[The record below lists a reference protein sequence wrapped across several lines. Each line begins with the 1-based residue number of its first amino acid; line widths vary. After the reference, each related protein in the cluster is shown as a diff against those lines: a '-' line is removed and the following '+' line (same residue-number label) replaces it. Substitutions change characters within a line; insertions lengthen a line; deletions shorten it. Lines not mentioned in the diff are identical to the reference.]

1 VETLSDFIIKREAS
15 RVMQRG
21 PKVTKESIIN
31 NLVNL
36 LHIYRQ
42 KCAAQSS
49 PSQLILPENLKLLP
63 MYTLTA
69 LKTPAF
75 KLL

>member
-1 VETLSDFIIKREAS
+1 VFNMSMQLAKNLNGYFKAADVETLSDFMIKREAS

-21 PKVTKESIIN
+21 AKATKESINN

-36 LHIYRQ
+36 LHTYRT

-49 PSQLILPENLKLLP
+49 PS
-63 MYTLTA
+63 
-69 LKTPAF
+69 
-75 KLL
+75 